1 MISWFIRLVA
11 VLILALPLAAGA
23 QPTKVSRIGV
33 LAPAEPGPNAPVLQ
47 GFRLGLRELGH
58 TEGRNIIL
66 DYTFAHGQAERF
78 RDLLGELARRN
89 VDILVVGSSQAALA
103 AKEAFP
109 TTPLVFVGAGDPV
122 ASGLVASLGRPGGHV
137 TGLSFG
143 YSEGFAG
150 KWVEML
156 REIAPQATRIA
167 ILRHKAFPAS
177 ATVARDTERA
187 GRALGLTL
195 QRFEVS
201 GPDDLPA
208 AFNAITKAGAGAF
221 LIEPTPFFHSH
232 QRIVV
237 DLAARH
243 RLPGMFYH
251 RAFVEAGGLISY
263 GVSLADLWRR
273 AAYYVDRIIKGAR
286 PGDLPVEQ
294 PTKFEMFIN
303 ATTAKAMGLA
313 IPPSLLL
320 RADQVIE

>member
-1 MISWFIRLVA
+1 
-11 VLILALPLAAGA
+11 
-23 QPTKVSRIGV
+23 
-33 LAPAEPGPNAPVLQ
+33 
-47 GFRLGLRELGH
+47 
-58 TEGRNIIL
+58 
-66 DYTFAHGQAERF
+66 
-78 RDLLGELARRN
+78 
-89 VDILVVGSSQAALA
+89 
-103 AKEAFP
+103 
-109 TTPLVFVGAGDPV
+109 
-122 ASGLVASLGRPGGHV
+122 
-137 TGLSFG
+137 
-143 YSEGFAG
+143 
-150 KWVEML
+150 ML

-167 ILRHKAFPAS
+167 ILRHKTYPAS
-177 ATVARDTERA
+177 TTIARDTERA

-221 LIEPTPFFHSH
+221 LIEPTPFFLSH

-243 RLPGMFYH
+243 RLPGMFHH

-294 PTKFEMFIN
+294 PTKFELVVN
-303 ATTAKAMGLA
+303 ANTAKTMGLA
-313 IPPSLLL
+313 IPPALLL

>member
-1 MISWFIRLVA
+1 MISWFIRIVSVLV
-11 VLILALPLAAGA
+11 LALPLAAGA

-47 GFRLGLRELGH
+47 GFRLGLRELGY
-58 TEGRNIIL
+58 TEGHNIIVE
-66 DYTFAHGQAERF
+66 YTFARGQAERF
-78 RDLLGELARRN
+78 PDLLGELARRN
-89 VDILVVGSSQAALA
+89 VDILVVGSSQAARA
-103 AKEAFP
+103 AKEASP
-109 TTPLVFVGAGDPV
+109 TTPIVFVGAGDPV

-143 YSEGFAG
+143 WSEGFAG

-156 REIAPQATRIA
+156 REVAPQATRVA

-177 ATVARDTERA
+177 ATIARDTERA

-208 AFNAITKAGAGAF
+208 VFNAITKVGAGAF
-221 LIEPTPFFHSH
+221 LIEPTPFFLSH

-243 RLPGMFYH
+243 RLPGMFHH

-294 PTKFEMFIN
+294 PTKFEMVLN
-303 ATTAKAMGLA
+303 AKTAKTMGLA

-320 RADQVIE
+320 RADHVIE